1 MLDEEAS
8 VVEMLRNAGAVL
20 IAEALHR
27 RICSWRSTSARPNEE
42 PLEFERGIEWF
53 VLRSGFSNRWRRAL
67 HLVSEPETSGSILG
81 PSGRCGVTGLRPTF
95 GRISRYGVMVVSWTQ
110 DRLGPMCR
118 YSEDCALV
126 MQAVAKP
133 DGRDLSV
140 AEIPFNWNAQL
151 DIKKLRVG
159 YIKEGFDTASGLAK
173 ENHQKLLDQIQK
185 LGVKLIPM
193 EVPDFPYFV
202 SSYEIE
208 EGVFQ
213 NELVLSGL
221 YKKVTRAQLAT
232 GFQAARAVSAVDYLV
247 SQRAR
252 MMMMTKLA
260 DASANFDV
268 WLAVANTGGGAPGVD
283 GARGGGARGGGG
295 FNNGQP
301 QSATQRH
308 SGMANSAGYPA
319 LAIHN
324 GWMESGSPTSVTF
337 FGRPFGEANILALG
351 KAYQDAAQIH
361 MKHPKLDA

>member
-1 MLDEEAS
+1 
-8 VVEMLRNAGAVL
+8 
-20 IAEALHR
+20 
-27 RICSWRSTSARPNEE
+27 
-42 PLEFERGIEWF
+42 
-53 VLRSGFSNRWRRAL
+53 
-67 HLVSEPETSGSILG
+67 
-81 PSGRCGVTGLRPTF
+81 LRPTF
-95 GRISRYGVMVVSWTQ
+95 GRISRNGVMVVSWTQ

-126 MQAVAKP
+126 MQAVARP
-133 DGRDLSV
+133 DGKDLSV
-140 AEIPFNWNAQL
+140 SDIPFNWDAQS

-159 YIKEGFDTASGLAK
+159 YIKEGFDNLTGMAK
-173 ENHQKLLDQIQK
+173 QNGDKLLAQLQT

-193 EVPDFPYFV
+193 TVPEFPYFI

-221 YKKVTRAQLAT
+221 YKKVTRPQLAT
-232 GFQAARAVSAVDYLV
+232 GFQSARMVSAVDYLV

-252 MMMMTKLA
+252 MMAMAKLA
-260 DASANFDV
+260 EATANFDV
-268 WLAVANTGGGAPGVD
+268 WVTTANAGGGAPA
-283 GARGGGARGGGG
+283 GARGAGAGARGGGG
-295 FNNGQP
+295 GRGAGP

-324 GWMESGSPTSVTF
+324 GWAESGSPTSVTF

-351 KAYQDAAQIH
+351 KAYQDASGIH
-361 MKHPKLDA
+361 LKHPDLDKA